1 MSQIKVMIVEDE
13 ALLRTSLAQL
23 LGAEPDLAVVADA
36 SNGRQAVGEAELK
49 RPDVILMDLEMP
61 IVGGIEATRQI
72 KAQLPNTAVVVL
84 THLSDDANLFAAI
97 KAGAIS
103 YVLKDAGVE
112 RIAEVIR
119 GAARGEGV
127 IHPSLVPRVLA
138 EFSRLTA
145 KTERQRAIFQE
156 LTRRE
161 VEVLELLAQGLRN
174 REIGERL
181 FISER
186 TVKSHVGSILFKLQ
200 LNDRTEAALLAAKHG
215 LTPD

>member
-23 LGAEPDLAVVADA
+23 LGAEPDFAVVADA
-36 SNGRQAVGEAELK
+36 SNGRQAVGEAELR
-49 RPDVILMDLEMP
+49 RPDVVLMDLEMP
-61 IVGGIEATRQI
+61 VMGGVEATRQI
-72 KAQLPNTAVVVL
+72 KAQLPETAVVVL

-103 YVLKDAGVE
+103 YVLKDAAVKQ
-112 RIAEVIR
+112 IAEVVR
-119 GAARGEGV
+119 SASRGEGV
-127 IHPSLVPRVLA
+127 IHPSLVPRVLG
-138 EFSRLTA
+138 EFSRLST
-145 KTERQRAIFQE
+145 KTDRQRAIFQE

-161 VEVLELLAQGLRN
+161 VEVLELLGQGLRN

-186 TVKSHVGSILFKLQ
+186 TVKSHVGSILSKLQ

-215 LTPD
+215 LTQD